1 MKALPAGLLFGLLLT
16 LSACTTPFERQWKEP
31 SPARTV
37 GRFDGK
43 WEGVW
48 TSQKH
53 KDAGGR
59 LRCILTEQKPN
70 TFHAKFKADWMI
82 FSSGYSTVFT
92 GKNKG
97 DGVEFTGEQNLGGL
111 FGGIYTF
118 KGNASPQRFFAT
130 YDSSYDTG
138 TFEMKRV
145 EPSSA
150 ADRSR

>member
-1 MKALPAGLLFGLLLT
+1 MKALSIAQLFGLLLM
-16 LSACTTPFERQWKEP
+16 LSACTTPFERQWKTP
-31 SPARTV
+31 SPAKMT

-53 KDAGGR
+53 TNAGGR

-70 TFHAKFKADWMI
+70 TFHAQFKADWMV
-82 FSSGYSTVFT
+82 FSSGYSTVFS
-92 GKNKG
+92 GKRKG
-97 DGVEFTGEQNLGGL
+97 EGVEFTGEQNLGRL
-111 FGGIYTF
+111 FGGVYTF
-118 KGNASPQRFFAT
+118 KGKASPRRFFAS

-145 EPSSA
+145 EPSA
-150 ADRSR
+150 VADRSQ